1 MESVPPMLSRS
12 AGMPELPDAHDFEAE
27 RDELRG
33 RLESREEAPESPESP
48 GPSMPLPTPSWTR
61 RRPQSARI
69 AKLGGAGGVGCL
81 AVSRVQCSLPREDV
95 C

>member
-1 MESVPPMLSRS
+1 MKDIGS
-12 AGMPELPDAHDFEAE
+12 A
-27 RDELRG
+27 
-33 RLESREEAPESPESP
+33 REQPSESPDSP